1 MRTLTLEQID
11 WMAEGAA
18 VLGAGGGGSTYLASL
33 ALKRLLREGAAVR
46 VVETTELAAD
56 AMGPVVSGMGAPT
69 VGIERLPTQGRYGAL
84 VDAVRAFMKAPVEF
98 VAIGEIGGGNA
109 ITPLV
114 AAAESGLPVVDA
126 DPMGRAFPE
135 LQMDTY
141 MIDGLSPDPLFL
153 HDGKSVVVSMQGI
166 QDPTT
171 AERYARALTWA
182 MGGSAGLV
190 LPVLTGEQV
199 RKHGIAGTLSLT
211 EAIGRAM
218 DQARKVK
225 EPTADAILS
234 VVPAGRH
241 LFEGKIVD
249 VVRRTAAGFARG
261 TITIEGLGA
270 FRGRQLEVE
279 FQNEYLIAR
288 DRDAGDE
295 GVLLTVPDLLV
306 LLEQESGQA
315 LGSEAVRYGLR
326 IQVLGLPAALEL
338 KTARALSFVGP
349 AAFGYDIPFQPIDGD
364 LLGRSGVAASP
375 AR

>member
-1 MRTLTLEQID
+1 MRTLTAEEID
-11 WMAEGAA
+11 WISEGAA

-33 ALKRLLREGAAVR
+33 ALKRLLRNGASVQVATVDEIGAEAV
-46 VVETTELAAD
+46 
-56 AMGPVVSGMGAPT
+56 GPVLSGMGAPT
-69 VGIERLPTQGRYGAL
+69 VGIERLPTEGRYRAL
-84 VDAVRAFMKAPVEF
+84 VEAVGSTLKTPAEF

-114 AAAESGLPVVDA
+114 AAAEAGLPVVDA

-141 MIDGLSPDPLFL
+141 MIEGLKPNPLFL
-153 HDGKSVVVSMQGI
+153 HDGKSVVVTMQGI
-166 QDPTT
+166 EDPKT

-190 LPVLTGEQV
+190 LPVLTGAEV
-199 RKHGIAGTLSLT
+199 RAHGIAGTLSLT

-218 DQARKVK
+218 AEARRQKAT
-225 EPTADAILS
+225 TAEAILS

-261 TITIEGLGA
+261 TITVEGLGA

-288 DRDAGDE
+288 DREAGS
-295 GVLLTVPDLLV
+295 GSALLTVPDLLV
-306 LLEQESGQA
+306 LLEEESGQA

-326 IQVLGLPAALEL
+326 IHVLGLPAAQEL
-338 KTARALSFVGP
+338 KTEQALSFVGP
-349 AAFGYDIPFQPIDGD
+349 AAFGYEVPFRPIEGD
-364 LLGRSGVAASP
+364 LLGRPDAVG
-375 AR
+375 ARG